1 MEEAKKLS
9 ETNRKDSEKQSLTN
23 EINSCQKEC
32 DRVKETSQVLEKK
45 FVPSVKEGK
54 EKKDFDLVFKATAIK
69 RKNVKIK
76 NSR

>member
-32 DRVKETSQVLEKK
+32 DRAKETCQVLEKK
-45 FVPSVKEGK
+45 FVRLVKEGK
-54 EKKDFDLVFKATAIK
+54 EKKRF
-69 RKNVKIK
+69 
-76 NSR
+76 

>member
-9 ETNRKDSEKQSLTN
+9 ETNRKDSEKQSVTN

-45 FVPSVKEGK
+45 FVRSVKEGK